1 MLKGMNISV
10 YAGTKFAELYEQIR
24 KLMKFLM
31 KLPLVAFFLDVS
43 KRFMKLVLA
52 TYDVVRSQEVADK
65 VERKVDILTEPFR
78 GSLIL
83 LKSRTSQAL
92 LV

>member
-1 MLKGMNISV
+1 MNISV
-10 YAGTKFAELYEQIR
+10 YAGAKVAELYEQIR

-31 KLPLVAFFLDVS
+31 KLHLVAFFLDVS

-83 LKSRTSQAL
+83 LKSRTSLAL